1 MKCRLVILFV
11 LATLFISATVDWGF
25 FGHKRINRLACF
37 TLPSDMFGFYKRN
50 IDYITLHAVDPD
62 KRRYASKFE
71 AVRHYIDLDNWGTA
85 PFERVPRSWLEAQ
98 MYNTNIM
105 RITKNGDTLSWLKH
119 EQIPFDM
126 KEPAT
131 EFVFEKN
138 NINIKEY
145 RDFFRSAVLH
155 TYYDDD
161 RDIDRIKLKQ
171 FFGRYGINIKSG
183 RYIAVENFSEHG
195 ILPYH
200 LVQMQNRLK
209 KAFETENST
218 QILRLSAE
226 IGHYVGDAHVPLHT
240 TKNYN
245 GQLTDQRGIHG
256 FWESRIP
263 ELFADKEYDYFV
275 GKAEYIEKK
284 QDYFW
289 DIVLT
294 SNSLVDSVL
303 LIEKELSRT
312 FPEDQ
317 QYCYTDRSNILTR
330 TYCEEYARAYS
341 DRMQGMVEK
350 RFRDAILSIGSVWY
364 TAWVDAGQ
372 PDMSSIDFTEKEK
385 LAKEKEELDRAFRT
399 EQIKGRKHTE

>member
-1 MKCRLVILFV
+1 MKCRV
-11 LATLFISATVDWGF
+11 LIFLALTSVFLSATVDWGF
-25 FGHKRINRLACF
+25 FGHRRINRLACF
-37 TLPSDMFGFYKRN
+37 TLPSDLFGFYKRN
-50 IDYITLHAVDPD
+50 IEYITLHAVDPD

-71 AVRHYIDLDNWGTA
+71 AVRHYIDLDNWGVA
-85 PFERVPRSWLEAQ
+85 PFEKVPRSWLDAQ
-98 MYNTNIM
+98 MHHTDIM
-105 RITKNGDTLSWLKH
+105 RITKNGDTLSWLTH
-119 EQIPFDM
+119 ELLPFDIE
-126 KEPAT
+126 EPT
-131 EFVFEKN
+131 TDFVFQKN
-138 NINIKEY
+138 SIKIDEY
-145 RDFFRSAVLH
+145 KNFFRYAVLPSF
-155 TYYDDD
+155 YNDD
-161 RDIDRIKLKQ
+161 RDIDKGKLKS
-171 FFGRYGINIKSG
+171 FFSKYGINIKSG
-183 RYIAVENFSEHG
+183 RYIAVEEFSEHG
-195 ILPYH
+195 MLPYH

-209 KAFETENST
+209 RAFETENST

-226 IGHYVGDAHVPLHT
+226 MGHYVGDAHVPLHT

-275 GKAEYIEKK
+275 GKAEYIEDK

-303 LIEKELSRT
+303 LIEKELSLT

-317 QYCYTDRSNILTR
+317 QYCYADRSNILTR

-341 DRMQGMVEK
+341 DRMQGMVEN
-350 RFRDAILSIGSVWY
+350 RMRDAILSIGSVWY

-372 PDMSSIDFTEKEK
+372 PDMSTIDFTEKEK
-385 LAKEKEELDRAFRT
+385 LAKEREELNKAYQS
-399 EQIKGRKHTE
+399 EKIKGRNHDQ